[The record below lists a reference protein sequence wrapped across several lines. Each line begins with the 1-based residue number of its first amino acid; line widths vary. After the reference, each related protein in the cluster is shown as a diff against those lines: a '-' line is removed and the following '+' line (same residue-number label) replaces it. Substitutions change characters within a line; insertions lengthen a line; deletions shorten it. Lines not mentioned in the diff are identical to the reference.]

1 MNATMEK
8 FGYPATLVRDF
19 EYWVVLLRPAQVT
32 LGSLIL
38 AAKSDATAFG
48 DLPPAAHAELA
59 PVTAYVEQLLSEAV
73 AYDRINYLML
83 MMVDP
88 YVHFH
93 IFPRY
98 EAPPDVRIRHGRG
111 HGLAG
116 PARPQIRQRSPRS
129 GFRAIEASTRW
140 KLDYILLKAVD
151 RLDY

>member
-38 AAKSDATAFG
+38 AAKGDATAFG
-48 DLPPAAHAELA
+48 ELPPAALAELA
-59 PVTAYVEQLLSEAV
+59 PVTAYVEQLLSETV

-88 YVHFH
+88 HVHFH

-98 EAPPDVRIRHGRG
+98 EAPRTFESVTVEDMGWPGPPDLKSGKDLPAPVFERLRLQ
-111 HGLAG
+111 LAG
-116 PARPQIRQRSPRS
+116 N
-129 GFRAIEASTRW
+129 
-140 KLDYILLKAVD
+140 
-151 RLDY
+151 